1 MAEEEAEAKEIPLA
15 IPLAL
20 SLGQTILGAVQQKKA
35 RKEFESAEMPDYT
48 QSQAYQTAESSMN
61 LAGRYAQEGL
71 PERVMR
77 FQEDMIGRSGAAGL
91 ATTGSLRSGVG
102 GIASAATSL
111 SDQYRQLA
119 AMDAN
124 AQLGARQEYMR
135 QRENFQGDQRK
146 AFDDQ
151 MGNFINQQA
160 ARLGRMAAGN
170 QTMNQGFS
178 NISTAMG
185 MGVEQSGGSDDLLV
199 KAITGGV

>member
-1 MAEEEAEAKEIPLA
+1 MGLSYA
-15 IPLAL
+15 IPLT
-20 SLGQTILGAVQQKKA
+20 QTILGGVQQRKA
-35 RKEFESAEMPDYT
+35 RNDFERESKNMPDYT
-48 QSQAYQTAESSMN
+48 QSQAYQTAESTMN

-91 ATTGSLRSGVG
+91 ASSGSLRSGVG

-124 AQLGARQEYMR
+124 AQLGARQEYLR

-170 QTMNQGFS
+170 QTMNQGLNNMS
-178 NISTAMG
+178 AVMAMQSEQGEDTA
-185 MGVEQSGGSDDLLV
+185 LL
-199 KAITGGV
+199 KMIGLG